1 MNPKYVYVMKDLS
14 KSWSGGKQVIKNAS
28 LSFID
33 GAKIGVLGINGSGKS
48 TLLKIMAGLDQEF
61 SGEAWVAD
69 GIRIGYLPQE
79 PILENDLNVLENIKI
94 SLSHITD
101 LLKDFEEISLKF
113 SEISSDEEMENLLEK
128 QSQIQ
133 AKIDANDG
141 WDIDRHVEI
150 AMDALRCPPSDS
162 KVINLSGGEKRR
174 IALCRLLLSRPDILL
189 LDEPTNHL
197 DVESVSWLE
206 KTLADFKG
214 TVVAITHDR
223 YFLDNVASWILEIDR
238 GNLIPFEGN
247 YSSWLEYKSTRM
259 KQESKEEVSIKR
271 TLDRELEWVRLNPK
285 GRQTKSQARIN
296 AYENL
301 LSEAMSREKG
311 PPPQQITIPI
321 GERLGNIVIN
331 VKNIKKSFEKKLL
344 IENLSFNVPPG
355 SIIGII
361 GPNGAGKTTFFNLI
375 TKKEKLDAG
384 ELIIGDTVNLGYID
398 QNRDSLNN
406 SNTVW
411 QEISS
416 GEEEVFL
423 GKITIQ
429 SRAYVSWFNFKG
441 SDQQKLV
448 SNLSGGERNRVHLAK
463 MLKSGANV
471 LLLDEPTNDLD
482 VETLRALE
490 DAIVSFPGC
499 VMVTSHD
506 RYFLDRIC
514 THILAFEGDSQV
526 EWSLGNYEAYETSRK
541 KRLGEDSQPKR
552 IKYKSIN

>member
-61 SGEAWVAD
+61 SGEAWAAD

-174 IALCRLLLSRPDILL
+174 IALCRLLLSKPDILL

-197 DVESVSWLE
+197 DAESVSWLE

-355 SIIGII
+355 SIVGII

>member
-1 MNPKYVYVMKDLS
+1 
-14 KSWSGGKQVIKNAS
+14 
-28 LSFID
+28 
-33 GAKIGVLGINGSGKS
+33 
-48 TLLKIMAGLDQEF
+48 
-61 SGEAWVAD
+61 
-69 GIRIGYLPQE
+69 
-79 PILENDLNVLENIKI
+79 
-94 SLSHITD
+94 
-101 LLKDFEEISLKF
+101 
-113 SEISSDEEMENLLEK
+113 
-128 QSQIQ
+128 
-133 AKIDANDG
+133 
-141 WDIDRHVEI
+141 
-150 AMDALRCPPSDS
+150 
-162 KVINLSGGEKRR
+162 
-174 IALCRLLLSRPDILL
+174 
-189 LDEPTNHL
+189 
-197 DVESVSWLE
+197 
-206 KTLADFKG
+206 
-214 TVVAITHDR
+214 
-223 YFLDNVASWILEIDR
+223 
-238 GNLIPFEGN
+238 
-247 YSSWLEYKSTRM
+247 M
-259 KQESKEEVSIKR
+259 KQESKEEASIKR

-301 LSEAMSREKG
+301 LSAAMSREKG

-375 TKKEKLDAG
+375 TKKEELDAG

>member
-1 MNPKYVYVMKDLS
+1 MNPKYVYVMKDLN

-33 GAKIGVLGINGSGKS
+33 GAKIGVLGINGAGKS
-48 TLLKIMAGLDQEF
+48 TLLKIMAGLDKEF

-150 AMDALRCPPSDS
+150 AMDALRCPPPDS
-162 KVINLSGGEKRR
+162 KVTNLSGGEKRR
-174 IALCRLLLSRPDILL
+174 IALCRLLLSKPDILL

-197 DVESVSWLE
+197 DAESVSWLE

-259 KQESKEEVSIKR
+259 KQESKEEASIKR
-271 TLDRELEWVRLNPK
+271 TLDRELEWVKLNPK

-301 LSEAMSREKG
+301 LSEAISREKG

-355 SIIGII
+355 SIVGII

-375 TKKEKLDAG
+375 IKKEKLDAG

-541 KRLGEDSQPKR
+541 KRLGEDLQPKR
-552 IKYKSIN
+552 IKYKSIH

>member
-33 GAKIGVLGINGSGKS
+33 GAKIGVLGINGAGKS

-61 SGEAWVAD
+61 SGEAWAAD

-150 AMDALRCPPSDS
+150 AMDALRCPPSNS
-162 KVINLSGGEKRR
+162 KVTNLSGGEKRR
-174 IALCRLLLSRPDILL
+174 IALCRLLLSKPDILL

-197 DVESVSWLE
+197 DAESVSWLE

-259 KQESKEEVSIKR
+259 KQESKEEASIKR

-301 LSEAMSREKG
+301 LSEAMSKEKG

-355 SIIGII
+355 SIVGII

-375 TKKEKLDAG
+375 TKKEELDAG

>member
-1 MNPKYVYVMKDLS
+1 MNPKYVYVMKDLN

-33 GAKIGVLGINGSGKS
+33 GAKIGVLGINGAGKS

-61 SGEAWVAD
+61 SGEAWAAD

-150 AMDALRCPPSDS
+150 AMDALRCPPSNS
-162 KVINLSGGEKRR
+162 KVSNLSGGEKRR
-174 IALCRLLLSRPDILL
+174 IALCRLLLSKPDILL

-197 DVESVSWLE
+197 DAESVSWLE

-259 KQESKEEVSIKR
+259 KQESKEEASIKR

-301 LSEAMSREKG
+301 LSEAMSKEKG

-355 SIIGII
+355 SIVGII

-375 TKKEKLDAG
+375 TKKEELDAG

>member
-33 GAKIGVLGINGSGKS
+33 GAKIGVLGINGAGKS

-61 SGEAWVAD
+61 SGEAWAAD

-174 IALCRLLLSRPDILL
+174 IALCRLLLSKPDILL

-541 KRLGEDSQPKR
+541 KRLGEDLQPKR
-552 IKYKSIN
+552 IKYKSIH

>member
-1 MNPKYVYVMKDLS
+1 MNPKYVYVMKDLN

-33 GAKIGVLGINGSGKS
+33 GAKIGVLGINGAGKS
-48 TLLKIMAGLDQEF
+48 TLLKIMAGLDKEF

-150 AMDALRCPPSDS
+150 AMDALRCPPPDS
-162 KVINLSGGEKRR
+162 KVTNLSGGEKRR
-174 IALCRLLLSRPDILL
+174 IALCRLLLSKPDILL

-197 DVESVSWLE
+197 DAESVSWLE

-259 KQESKEEVSIKR
+259 KQESKEEASIKK
-271 TLDRELEWVRLNPK
+271 TLDRELEWVKLNPK

-301 LSEAMSREKG
+301 LSEAISREKG

-355 SIIGII
+355 SIVGII

-375 TKKEKLDAG
+375 IKKEKLDAG

-541 KRLGEDSQPKR
+541 KRLGEDLQPKR
-552 IKYKSIN
+552 IKYKSIH

>member
-33 GAKIGVLGINGSGKS
+33 GAKIGVLGINGAGKS

-296 AYENL
+296 EYENL

-355 SIIGII
+355 SIVGII

>member
-61 SGEAWVAD
+61 SGEAWAAD

-150 AMDALRCPPSDS
+150 AMHALRCPPSDS

-375 TKKEKLDAG
+375 TKKEELDAG

>member
-33 GAKIGVLGINGSGKS
+33 GAKIGVLGINGAGKS

-355 SIIGII
+355 SIVGII

>member
-33 GAKIGVLGINGSGKS
+33 GAKIGVLGINGAGKS

-61 SGEAWVAD
+61 SGEAWAAD

-355 SIIGII
+355 SIVGII

>member
-33 GAKIGVLGINGSGKS
+33 GAKIGVLGINGAGKS
-48 TLLKIMAGLDQEF
+48 TLLKIMAGLDKEF

-150 AMDALRCPPSDS
+150 AMDALRCPPPDS
-162 KVINLSGGEKRR
+162 KVTNLSGGEKRR
-174 IALCRLLLSRPDILL
+174 IALCRLLLSKPDILL

-197 DVESVSWLE
+197 DAESVSWLE

-259 KQESKEEVSIKR
+259 KQESKEEASIKR
-271 TLDRELEWVRLNPK
+271 TIDR
-285 GRQTKSQARIN
+285 
-296 AYENL
+296 
-301 LSEAMSREKG
+301 
-311 PPPQQITIPI
+311 
-321 GERLGNIVIN
+321 
-331 VKNIKKSFEKKLL
+331 
-344 IENLSFNVPPG
+344 
-355 SIIGII
+355 
-361 GPNGAGKTTFFNLI
+361 
-375 TKKEKLDAG
+375 
-384 ELIIGDTVNLGYID
+384 
-398 QNRDSLNN
+398 
-406 SNTVW
+406 
-411 QEISS
+411 
-416 GEEEVFL
+416 
-423 GKITIQ
+423 
-429 SRAYVSWFNFKG
+429 
-441 SDQQKLV
+441 
-448 SNLSGGERNRVHLAK
+448 
-463 MLKSGANV
+463 
-471 LLLDEPTNDLD
+471 
-482 VETLRALE
+482 
-490 DAIVSFPGC
+490 
-499 VMVTSHD
+499 
-506 RYFLDRIC
+506 
-514 THILAFEGDSQV
+514 
-526 EWSLGNYEAYETSRK
+526 
-541 KRLGEDSQPKR
+541 
-552 IKYKSIN
+552 

>member
-1 MNPKYVYVMKDLS
+1 MNPKYVYVMKDLN

-33 GAKIGVLGINGSGKS
+33 GAKIGVLGINGAGKS
-48 TLLKIMAGLDQEF
+48 TLLKIMAGLDKEF

-79 PILENDLNVLENIKI
+79 PILENELNVLENIKI

-101 LLKDFEEISLKF
+101 LLKEFEEISLKF

-162 KVINLSGGEKRR
+162 KVTNLSGGEKRR
-174 IALCRLLLSRPDILL
+174 IALCRLLLSKPDILL

-197 DVESVSWLE
+197 DAESVSWLE

-259 KQESKEEVSIKR
+259 KQESKEEASIKR

-355 SIIGII
+355 SIVGII

-375 TKKEKLDAG
+375 TKKEELDAG

-411 QEISS
+411 QEISA

-541 KRLGEDSQPKR
+541 KRLGEDLQPKR
-552 IKYKSIN
+552 IKYKSIH

>member
-33 GAKIGVLGINGSGKS
+33 GAKIGVLGINGAGKS

-113 SEISSDEEMENLLEK
+113 SEISSDEEIENLLEK

-197 DVESVSWLE
+197 DAESVSWLE

-259 KQESKEEVSIKR
+259 NQESKEEVSIKR

>member
-33 GAKIGVLGINGSGKS
+33 GAKIVVLGINGAGKS

-150 AMDALRCPPSDS
+150 AMDALRCPPSNS
-162 KVINLSGGEKRR
+162 KVTNLSGGEKRR
-174 IALCRLLLSRPDILL
+174 IALCRLLLSKPDILL

-197 DVESVSWLE
+197 DAESVSWLE

-259 KQESKEEVSIKR
+259 NQESKEEVSIKR

>member
-1 MNPKYVYVMKDLS
+1 MNPKYVYVMKDLN

-33 GAKIGVLGINGSGKS
+33 GAKIGVLGINGAGKS
-48 TLLKIMAGLDQEF
+48 TLLKIMAGLDKEF

-150 AMDALRCPPSDS
+150 AMDALRCPPPDS
-162 KVINLSGGEKRR
+162 KVTNLSGGEKRR
-174 IALCRLLLSRPDILL
+174 IALCRLLLSKPDILL

-197 DVESVSWLE
+197 DAESVSWLE

-259 KQESKEEVSIKR
+259 KQESKEEASIKK
-271 TLDRELEWVRLNPK
+271 TLDRELEWVKLNPK

-301 LSEAMSREKG
+301 LSEAISREKG

-355 SIIGII
+355 SIVGII

-375 TKKEKLDAG
+375 IKKEKLDAG

-506 RYFLDRIC
+506 RYFLDRSC

-541 KRLGEDSQPKR
+541 KRLGEDLQPKR
-552 IKYKSIN
+552 IKYKSIH

>member
-33 GAKIGVLGINGSGKS
+33 GAKIGVLGINGAGKS

-150 AMDALRCPPSDS
+150 AMDALRCPPSNS
-162 KVINLSGGEKRR
+162 KVTNLSGGEKRR
-174 IALCRLLLSRPDILL
+174 IALCRLLLSKPDILL

-197 DVESVSWLE
+197 DAESVSWLE

>member
-33 GAKIGVLGINGSGKS
+33 GAKIGVLGINGAGKS

-174 IALCRLLLSRPDILL
+174 IALCRLLLSKPDILL

-197 DVESVSWLE
+197 DAESVSWLE

-259 KQESKEEVSIKR
+259 KQESKEEASIKR

-375 TKKEKLDAG
+375 TKKEELDAG

>member
-33 GAKIGVLGINGSGKS
+33 GAKIGVLGINGAGKS

-61 SGEAWVAD
+61 SGEAWAAD

-150 AMDALRCPPSDS
+150 AMDALRCPPSNS
-162 KVINLSGGEKRR
+162 KVTNLSGGEKRR
-174 IALCRLLLSRPDILL
+174 IALCRLLLSKPDILL

-197 DVESVSWLE
+197 DAESVSWLE

>member
-33 GAKIGVLGINGSGKS
+33 GAKIGVLGINGAGKS

-174 IALCRLLLSRPDILL
+174 IALCRLLLSKPDILL

-197 DVESVSWLE
+197 DAESVSWLE

-416 GEEEVFL
+416 GEAEVFL

>member
-33 GAKIGVLGINGSGKS
+33 GAKIGVLGINGAGKS

-61 SGEAWVAD
+61 SGEAWAAD

-162 KVINLSGGEKRR
+162 KVTNLSGGEKRR
-174 IALCRLLLSRPDILL
+174 IALCRLLLSKPDILL

-355 SIIGII
+355 SIVGII